1 MKNGWR
7 VRPRGGFGSW
17 GGGNGLAIGRRRRP
31 GSKTLRLRRNP
42 HLGTGGLGAV
52 YSSTLEAPV
61 LLLGAAHV
69 VDLDGPIRSTLRGRP
84 LDAIAVELDEERAR
98 ALLADGGPAA
108 PGGGG
113 PFYLRLW
120 AVVQRRLGGELG
132 AGIAGAEM
140 RSAATLAKERGIPLL
155 LIDDPIRE
163 TVTHLIGSLSFRER
177 ILLVVGS
184 IVGLVV
190 PSRLVKSELD
200 RYAEAPD
207 DYVGQLRQSYPGVAK
222 VLLDDRNEHMAA
234 RLAEARRNGYGR
246 VAAVV
251 GDAHIRGL
259 ADALHRR
266 GVPTETVAFAQLRTV
281 TGS

>member
-1 MKNGWR
+1 
-7 VRPRGGFGSW
+7 
-17 GGGNGLAIGRRRRP
+17 
-31 GSKTLRLRRNP
+31 
-42 HLGTGGLGAV
+42 V

-61 LLLGAAHV
+61 LLVGAAHV
-69 VDLDGPIRSTLRGRP
+69 VDLEGPIRATLRDRP
-84 LDAIAVELDEERAR
+84 LDAIAVELDDERAR
-98 ALLADGGPAA
+98 ALLSEGTPAQGRGDGPM
-108 PGGGG
+108 
-113 PFYLRLW
+113 FLRLW

-163 TVTHLIGSLSFRER
+163 TVAHLIGSLSFKER
-177 ILLVVGS
+177 IGLVVGS
-184 IVGLVV
+184 IVGLVI
-190 PSRLVKSELD
+190 PSRLIRHEID

-207 DYVGQLRQSYPGVAK
+207 DYVDQLRASYPGVAR

-234 RLAEARRNGYGR
+234 RLAEARRNGFGR

-251 GDAHIRGL
+251 GDAHVRGL

-266 GVPTETVAFAQLRTV
+266 GVPTETVAFAELRTIKA
-281 TGS
+281 S